1 MNYSYYE
8 ELAKTT
14 NELTVDDSWGQGR
27 SVFGGLTTAM
37 VLTYIETQTG
47 LKDCDLRT
55 INIHFCGAAIE
66 GELCELTYKILSE
79 GRSVI
84 QVEGQLLQNGAVK
97 TQVVA
102 CFSRQR
108 VSSIRFSEAPIQ
120 FEKMPQEGIK
130 MPFIKGVVPGFVRY
144 LDTRFTS
151 TAMPYSGSNEAVIS
165 GWMRFEDRPEVFS
178 DSAILALIDA
188 WPPAVMP
195 MLSQPAPTSSITWNV
210 EFIQPRTELA
220 ADDYLYYHCEVVQAD
235 RGYAHTE
242 AKVYHP
248 NGELLAL
255 SRQLV
260 GVYDKVKK

>member
-14 NELTVDDSWGQGR
+14 NQLTVDGSWGQGR

-37 VLTYIETQTG
+37 VLTYIESQTG

-55 INIHFCGAAIE
+55 INIHFCSAAIE
-66 GELCELTYKILSE
+66 GELCELKYKILSE

-84 QVEGQLLQNGAVK
+84 QIEGQLLQNGAVK
-97 TQVVA
+97 TQVIA
-102 CFSRQR
+102 CFGRQR
-108 VSSIRFSEAPIQ
+108 ISGVRFSQAPML
-120 FEKMPQEGIK
+120 FEKTPQEATK
-130 MPFIKGVVPGFVRY
+130 MPFVKGVAPGFVEY

-151 TAMPYSGSNEAVIS
+151 TARLYSDSSEPVIS
-165 GWMRFEDRPEVFS
+165 GWIRFEERPEVFS

-220 ADDYLYYHCEVVQAD
+220 ADDYLYYHCDVVQAD

-242 AKVYHP
+242 AKIYHP

-260 GVYDKVKK
+260 GVYDKPKS

>member
-37 VLTYIETQTG
+37 VLTYIETQIDF
-47 LKDCDLRT
+47 KDCDLRT

-84 QVEGQLLQNGAVK
+84 QVEGQLLQGGAVK
-97 TQVVA
+97 TQVIA

-108 VSSIRFSEAPIQ
+108 VSAIQLSQPPMQ
-120 FEKMPQEGIK
+120 FEKTPQDGMK
-130 MPFIKGVVPGFVRY
+130 MPFIKGVAPGFVAY

-151 TAMPYSGSNEAVIS
+151 T
-165 GWMRFEDRPEVFS
+165 
-178 DSAILALIDA
+178 
-188 WPPAVMP
+188 
-195 MLSQPAPTSSITWNV
+195 SI
-210 EFIQPRTELA
+210 Q
-220 ADDYLYYHCEVVQAD
+220 
-235 RGYAHTE
+235 
-242 AKVYHP
+242 
-248 NGELLAL
+248 
-255 SRQLV
+255 RQQ
-260 GVYDKVKK
+260 

>member
-14 NELTVDDSWGQGR
+14 NELTVDDSWTQGR
-27 SVFGGLTTAM
+27 SVFGGLTAAM

-47 LKDCDLRT
+47 LKDSNLRT
-55 INIHFCGAAIE
+55 INIHFCGPANE
-66 GELCELTYKILSE
+66 GEPCELQYKILSE
-79 GRSVI
+79 GRSVV

-97 TQVVA
+97 TQVIA
-102 CFSRQR
+102 CFGRQR
-108 VSSIRFSEAPIQ
+108 ISGIRVIQ
-120 FEKMPQEGIK
+120 PPLLFEKLPEDGMK
-130 MPFIKGVVPGFVRY
+130 MPFIKGVAPGFVEY

-151 TAMPYSGSNEAVIS
+151 TALPYSGSSEAVIS
-165 GWMRFEDRPEVFS
+165 GWIRFEDRPEVFS

-210 EFIQPRTELA
+210 EFIQPREALA
-220 ADDYLYYHCEVVQAD
+220 ADDYLYYHCEVVQAAS
-235 RGYAHTE
+235 GYAHTE
-242 AKVYHP
+242 GKIYHP
-248 NGELLAL
+248 NGQLLAL

-260 GVYDKVKK
+260 GVYDKPKK

>member
-242 AKVYHP
+242 AKIYHP

>member
-1 MNYSYYE
+1 MNFSYYE

-14 NELTVDDSWGQGR
+14 NTVTVDNTWSQGR
-27 SVFGGLTTAM
+27 SVFGGLAAAM

-55 INIHFCGAAIE
+55 VNVHFCGAAVE
-66 GELCELTYKILSE
+66 GEACELKYKVLSE

-84 QVEGQLLQNGAVK
+84 QIEGQLLQDGAIK
-97 TQVVA
+97 TQIIA
-102 CFSRQR
+102 CFSRAR
-108 VSSIRFSEAPIQ
+108 LSGVNLTPAPLV
-120 FEKMPQEGIK
+120 FTKSPEDGIK
-130 MPFIKGVVPGFVRY
+130 LPFIKGVAPGFIEY

-151 TAMPYSGSNEAVIS
+151 TAKPYSGSSEAVIS
-165 GWMRFEDRPEVFS
+165 GWIRFNEAPEVFS

-195 MLSQPAPTSSITWNV
+195 MLHQPAPTSSITWNV
-210 EFIQPRTELA
+210 EFIQPRETLA
-220 ADDYLYYHCEVVQAD
+220 ADDFLYYHCDVIQAD
-235 RGYAHTE
+235 HGYAHTE

-248 NGELLAL
+248 NGQLLAL

-260 GVYDKVKK
+260 GVYDKPKK

>member
-14 NELTVDDSWGQGR
+14 SELTVDDSWGQGR

-37 VLTYIETQTG
+37 VLTYIESQAN
-47 LKDCDLRT
+47 LQDCDLRT
-55 INIHFCGAAIE
+55 INIHFCGPAIE
-66 GELCELTYKILSE
+66 GEPCQLQYKILSE

-97 TQVVA
+97 TQVIA
-102 CFSRQR
+102 CFGRQR
-108 VSSIRFSEAPIQ
+108 ISSIRLSPAPML
-120 FEKMPQEGIK
+120 FEKMPQEARK
-130 MPFIKGVVPGFVRY
+130 MPFIKGVAPGFVEY

-151 TAMPYSGSNEAVIS
+151 TALPYSGSKDAVIS
-165 GWMRFEDRPEVFS
+165 GWMRFDQRPKVFS

-195 MLSQPAPTSSITWNV
+195 MLNQPAPTSSITWNV
-210 EFIQPRTELA
+210 EFIQPRDELA
-220 ADDYLYYHCEVVQAD
+220 ADDYLYYHCDVVQAD
-235 RGYAHTE
+235 LGYAHTE
-242 AKVYHP
+242 AKIYHP
-248 NGELLAL
+248 NGQLLAL

-260 GVYDKVKK
+260 GVYGKPKK

>member
-37 VLTYIETQTG
+37 VLTYIESQTG

-66 GELCELTYKILSE
+66 GELCELKYKILSE

-84 QVEGQLLQNGAVK
+84 QVEGQLLQGGAVK
-97 TQVVA
+97 TQVIA
-102 CFSRQR
+102 CFGRQR
-108 VSSIRFSEAPIQ
+108 VSGICLNQPPML
-120 FEKMPQEGIK
+120 FEKTPQEGIK
-130 MPFIKGVVPGFVRY
+130 MPFIKGVAPGFVEY

-165 GWMRFEDRPEVFS
+165 GWVRFEDRPEVFS

-235 RGYAHTE
+235 LGYAHTE
-242 AKVYHP
+242 AKIYHP

-260 GVYDKVKK
+260 GVYDKAKK

>member
-108 VSSIRFSEAPIQ
+108 VSGIRLSQAPIQ
-120 FEKMPQEGIK
+120 FEKTPQEGIK
-130 MPFIKGVVPGFVRY
+130 MPFIKGVAPGFVEY

-165 GWMRFEDRPEVFS
+165 GWVRFEDRPEVFS

-210 EFIQPRTELA
+210 DFIQPRTELA

-235 RGYAHTE
+235 LGYAHTE
-242 AKVYHP
+242 AKIYHP

-260 GVYDKVKK
+260 GVYDKAKK

>member
-47 LKDCDLRT
+47 LEDCDLRT

-108 VSSIRFSEAPIQ
+108 VSGIRLSQAPIQ
-120 FEKMPQEGIK
+120 FEKTPQEGIK
-130 MPFIKGVVPGFVRY
+130 MPFIKGVAPGFVEY

-165 GWMRFEDRPEVFS
+165 GWVRFEDRPEVFS

-235 RGYAHTE
+235 LGYAHTE
-242 AKVYHP
+242 AKIYHP

-260 GVYDKVKK
+260 GVYDKAKK

>member
-14 NELTVDDSWGQGR
+14 NQLTVDGSWGQGR

-37 VLTYIETQTG
+37 VLTYIESQTG

-55 INIHFCGAAIE
+55 INIHFCSAAIE
-66 GELCELTYKILSE
+66 GELCELKYKILSE

-84 QVEGQLLQNGAVK
+84 QIEGQLLQNGAVK
-97 TQVVA
+97 TQVIA
-102 CFSRQR
+102 CFGRQR
-108 VSSIRFSEAPIQ
+108 ISGVRLSQAPML
-120 FEKMPQEGIK
+120 FEKTPQEATK
-130 MPFIKGVVPGFVRY
+130 MPFVKGVAPGFIEY

-151 TAMPYSGSNEAVIS
+151 TARLHSGSSESVIS
-165 GWMRFEDRPEVFS
+165 GWIRFEERPEVFS

-220 ADDYLYYHCEVVQAD
+220 ADDYLYYHCDVVQAD

-242 AKVYHP
+242 AKIYHP

-260 GVYDKVKK
+260 GVYDKPKS

>member
-14 NELTVDDSWGQGR
+14 NQLTVDDSWGQGR

-37 VLTYIETQTG
+37 VLTYIETQID

-84 QVEGQLLQNGAVK
+84 QVEGQLLQGGAVK
-97 TQVVA
+97 TQVIA
-102 CFSRQR
+102 CFGRQR
-108 VSSIRFSEAPIQ
+108 ISGIRVIQ
-120 FEKMPQEGIK
+120 PPLLFEKHPEDGMK
-130 MPFIKGVVPGFVRY
+130 MPFIKGVAPGFVEY

-151 TAMPYSGSNEAVIS
+151 TAMPYSGSSEAVIS

-210 EFIQPRTELA
+210 EFIQPSTA
-220 ADDYLYYHCEVVQAD
+220 AGSGRL
-235 RGYAHTE
+235 
-242 AKVYHP
+242 P
-248 NGELLAL
+248 LLSL
-255 SRQLV
+255 
-260 GVYDKVKK
+260 

>member
-37 VLTYIETQTG
+37 VLTYIETQID

-84 QVEGQLLQNGAVK
+84 QVEGQLLQGGAVK
-97 TQVVA
+97 TQVIA

-108 VSSIRFSEAPIQ
+108 VSAIQLSQPPMQ
-120 FEKMPQEGIK
+120 FEKTPQDGMK
-130 MPFIKGVVPGFVRY
+130 MPFIKGVAPGFVEY

-151 TAMPYSGSNEAVIS
+151 AAMPYSGSNEAVIS
-165 GWMRFEDRPEVFS
+165 GWIRFNDRPEIFS

-210 EFIQPRTELA
+210 EFIQPRDELA

-242 AKVYHP
+242 AKIYHP
-248 NGELLAL
+248 NGQLLAL

-260 GVYDKVKK
+260 GVYDKPKK

>member
-14 NELTVDDSWGQGR
+14 SELTVDDSWGQGR

-37 VLTYIETQTG
+37 VLTYIESQAT

-55 INIHFCGAAIE
+55 INIHFCGSATE
-66 GELCELTYKILSE
+66 GELCELKYKILSE

-97 TQVVA
+97 TQVIA
-102 CFSRQR
+102 CFGRQR
-108 VSSIRFSEAPIQ
+108 VSGIGVTQPPML
-120 FEKMPQEGIK
+120 FEKIPEEAMK
-130 MPFIKGVVPGFVRY
+130 MPFIKGVAPGFVEY

-151 TAMPYSGSNEAVIS
+151 TALPYSGSNEGVIS
-165 GWMRFEDRPEVFS
+165 GWIRFEDRPDVFS

-210 EFIQPRTELA
+210 EFIQPRDELA

-242 AKVYHP
+242 AKIYHP
-248 NGELLAL
+248 NGQLLAL

-260 GVYDKVKK
+260 GVYDKPKK

>member
-1 MNYSYYE
+1 MIYSYYE

-14 NELTVDDSWGQGR
+14 NKLTVDNSWSQGR
-27 SVFGGLTTAM
+27 SVFGGLTAAM

-47 LKDCDLRT
+47 FKDSDLRT
-55 INIHFCGAAIE
+55 INVHFCGAAIE
-66 GELCELTYKILSE
+66 GVPCELQYKILSE

-84 QVEGQLLQNGAVK
+84 QIEGQLLQEGAIK
-97 TQVVA
+97 TQVIA
-102 CFSRQR
+102 CFGRGRLSG
-108 VSSIRFSEAPIQ
+108 VHLSPAPLA
-120 FEKMPQEGIK
+120 FAKSPQEGIK
-130 MPFIKGVVPGFVRY
+130 LPFVKGVAPGFIEY

-151 TAMPYSGSNEAVIS
+151 TAIPYSGSSEAVIS
-165 GWMRFEDRPEVFS
+165 GWMRFNEAPEIFS

-195 MLSQPAPTSSITWNV
+195 MLNRPAPTSSITWNV
-210 EFIQPRTELA
+210 EFIQPREALA
-220 ADDYLYYHCEVVQAD
+220 ADDYLYYHCDVVQAD

-248 NGELLAL
+248 NGQLLAL

-260 GVYDKVKK
+260 GVYDKPKN